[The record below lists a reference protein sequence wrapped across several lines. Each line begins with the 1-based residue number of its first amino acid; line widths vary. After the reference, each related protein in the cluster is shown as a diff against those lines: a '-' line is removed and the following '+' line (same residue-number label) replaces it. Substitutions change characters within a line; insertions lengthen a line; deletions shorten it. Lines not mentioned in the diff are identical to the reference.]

1 VGVWSNACGS
11 ANITTANNACGTLN
25 IGNQITVDVNVTNP
39 PAFNGFEF
47 SLFSDPNFLQ
57 IAGVDSSGTLC
68 SNTFLVV
75 NDASIP
81 GTLRIAG
88 VQLGGFCNPNS
99 LNSGSLLNVKF
110 TILKLG
116 VSPLVLAAGTSI
128 PSAAAQ
134 KGDWTRLVSPQGSI
148 AVETSD
154 GYFKNDPVRVGPV
167 ALFMIAPPH
176 PQQGQLVTFD
186 ASTSFDPDSNAG
198 RGISRYLWDFGD
210 GISIETNRTTITHI
224 YGPPFSTPAF
234 GNFSVRL
241 SVIDLDD
248 GFEGMKIQLVE
259 VVQPP
264 PPCRPQLSVVH
275 VPLDCPTIQSGIDSV
290 VPGGTVEVQQG
301 TYNESLEIR
310 KSLSLQGS
318 GIGLTL
324 LNGNIFLSSTENT
337 KVTGFAIRTN
347 IPQSRIPSVPAVIIS
362 RSDRTVASSNAIEGG
377 IIVSQSTNTLLQDN
391 IIENGTIGLNIE
403 ESPRSILRGNI
414 LDNNALNFGVTGL
427 TLDDYVQNVDTSNT
441 VSGKP
446 IYYVVGA
453 RAPLV
458 PVRAGYLGFVSS
470 QDINLGPRSIDGVE
484 EGILLAAVSNVVI
497 NGLRAT
503 RVEEGVHAFNST
515 GVTVENSI
523 FEDCGGG
530 LGLSDSSGN
539 RILNNTISCLN
550 GIDMLGSNSNVIVGN
565 RLSESLPPSGGPGP
579 FFGILALIST
589 LNEFS
594 HNEISDYDSGIGLI
608 VSPANLL
615 VGNLVF
621 AHASSRFLSSSNGI
635 VIFDSPRN
643 VMRNNDIRNVLASL
657 HVASDHIGCILGMG
671 PCYALE
677 DFIQDMNPS
686 NTVDGKPVYYL
697 VNQHN
702 ATVPS
707 TAGFVAVINSTDINV
722 NAVNLTFTGDGIQVV
737 FSANVLIENAN
748 VNFVNRGVLALS
760 STGLTVMNTH
770 VSNLEFGRIGILV
783 EDSKGGLIAGN
794 LILPF
799 QDIGLQLL
807 NSTSFTIE
815 GNYVSFYSDVGI
827 SLPDS
832 SSNFLYRNTLA
843 SYGFGSRTR
852 GLELDSQ
859 SMANLVVG
867 NTIANNFYGL
877 VAAGGDNIIYH
888 NNFVGNR
895 YQAFQFGVNTWN
907 NAKGEGN
914 YWSDY
919 VGKDFDGD
927 GVGDTLLPHLGV
939 DRFPLIMPW
948 DPEGLNVSFAAR
960 GAWPDRGKLV
970 LVGNSNGV
978 ETLFAKV
985 NGTGLIPEWVEAV
998 FNVTSATGTTVTL
1011 VSTPVWIES
1020 GAIIALHVAFHPSPG
1035 VYHVTV
1041 QLKVSSDAYLKWNV
1055 AGTRSFS
1062 FTVVG

>member
-1 VGVWSNACGS
+1 
-11 ANITTANNACGTLN
+11 
-25 IGNQITVDVNVTNP
+25 
-39 PAFNGFEF
+39 
-47 SLFSDPNFLQ
+47 
-57 IAGVDSSGTLC
+57 
-68 SNTFLVV
+68 VV
-75 NDASIP
+75 
-81 GTLRIAG
+81 
-88 VQLGGFCNPNS
+88 
-99 LNSGSLLNVKF
+99 
-110 TILKLG
+110 
-116 VSPLVLAAGTSI
+116 
-128 PSAAAQ
+128 
-134 KGDWTRLVSPQGSI
+134 
-148 AVETSD
+148 
-154 GYFKNDPVRVGPV
+154 
-167 ALFMIAPPH
+167 
-176 PQQGQLVTFD
+176 
-186 ASTSFDPDSNAG
+186 
-198 RGISRYLWDFGD
+198 
-210 GISIETNRTTITHI
+210 
-224 YGPPFSTPAF
+224 
-234 GNFSVRL
+234 
-241 SVIDLDD
+241 
-248 GFEGMKIQLVE
+248 
-259 VVQPP
+259 
-264 PPCRPQLSVVH
+264 
-275 VPLDCPTIQSGIDSV
+275 
-290 VPGGTVEVQQG
+290 
-301 TYNESLEIR
+301 
-310 KSLSLQGS
+310 
-318 GIGLTL
+318 
-324 LNGNIFLSSTENT
+324 
-337 KVTGFAIRTN
+337 
-347 IPQSRIPSVPAVIIS
+347 
-362 RSDRTVASSNAIEGG
+362 
-377 IIVSQSTNTLLQDN
+377 
-391 IIENGTIGLNIE
+391 
-403 ESPRSILRGNI
+403 
-414 LDNNALNFGVTGL
+414 
-427 TLDDYVQNVDTSNT
+427 
-441 VSGKP
+441 
-446 IYYVVGA
+446 
-453 RAPLV
+453 
-458 PVRAGYLGFVSS
+458 
-470 QDINLGPRSIDGVE
+470 
-484 EGILLAAVSNVVI
+484 
-497 NGLRAT
+497 
-503 RVEEGVHAFNST
+503 
-515 GVTVENSI
+515 
-523 FEDCGGG
+523 
-530 LGLSDSSGN
+530 
-539 RILNNTISCLN
+539 
-550 GIDMLGSNSNVIVGN
+550 
-565 RLSESLPPSGGPGP
+565 
-579 FFGILALIST
+579 ST

-594 HNEISDYDSGIGLI
+594 HNEISDYDTGIGLI

-615 VGNLVF
+615 VGNLVL
-621 AHASSRFLSSSNGI
+621 AHASSRFLSSSSGI

-643 VMRNNDIRNVLASL
+643 VWRNNDIRNVLASL

-1041 QLKVSSDAYLKWNV
+1041 QLKVSSDAYLKWTV